1 MTIPAYARLAAKLL
15 KREQDAVVPSA
26 APSATVRADA
36 VAALERA
43 LVQRARLR
51 NVKRSAVAGL
61 AVAAAAALIWLS
73 VPHAQRAARPAV
85 ASNAAGTRTQDIIV
99 HPFGSGA
106 RVFGADEHGV
116 LQQPGARVQAL
127 AQGRALL
134 AFGTGTRV
142 TLEEEGDLTLVENGT
157 AQVLA
162 LDHGALRADVAKL
175 TPGRRFLVHTA
186 DAEVEVHGTSFRVST
201 HADPAQCGG
210 ATRTHVEVFEGVVTV
225 RNAGGEQRIE
235 KGGQWAAPCAQ
246 PPATVMAPEA
256 VTSSAE
262 PLDETRPRA
271 PRMPAAQPQSA
282 PPAPASSLSE
292 QNRAF
297 ALAVGAHR
305 AGDLER
311 AAHEFDRLIER
322 FPDGPLAESARVQRL
337 KLTRDIDRPRARVL
351 ARDYLTRYP
360 NGFARELAGAIADEA
375 P

>member
-1 MTIPAYARLAAKLL
+1 MTIPAYARLATKLL
-15 KREQDAVVPSA
+15 KREQDAVAASP
-26 APSATVRADA
+26 APSTAVRADA

-43 LVQRARLR
+43 LVQRARR
-51 NVKRSAVAGL
+51 RSVKRSSVAGL
-61 AVAAAAALIWLS
+61 GVAAAAALVWLY
-73 VPHAQRAARPAV
+73 VQHAQPAARPALL
-85 ASNAAGTRTQDIIV
+85 ANAIIV

-106 RVFGADEHGV
+106 RVSGADERGV
-116 LQQPGARVQAL
+116 LQKPGARVQVL

-162 LDHGALRADVAKL
+162 LDHGALRAEVAKL
-175 TPGRRFLVHTA
+175 APGRRFLVHTA

-225 RNAGGEQRIE
+225 RNAGDEQRIE

-246 PPATVMAPEA
+246 PPAMAMAPEA
-256 VTSSAE
+256 VASGSE
-262 PLDETRPRA
+262 PLDETTSRA
-271 PRMPAAQPQSA
+271 PRTPAAQPQSA

-297 ALAVGAHR
+297 ALAVSAHR

-311 AAHEFDRLIER
+311 AAREFDRLIER
-322 FPDGPLAESARVQRL
+322 FPEGPLVESACVQRL
-337 KLTRDIDRPRARVL
+337 KLARDIDRPRARVL
-351 ARDYLTRYP
+351 ARDYLAHYP
-360 NGFARELAGAIADEA
+360 NGFAHELATAIADEA